1 MSAYQTDLEGLLKE
15 PLPWEK
21 LAGKNIIITGATGLI
36 GSCLVDVLMMNESVV
51 CNVYAMGRNAD
62 RAWKLFE
69 KYSGSQRLK
78 FLKHDVSDSLDCM
91 NIDFHYIIH
100 AASNASPNFFSNK
113 PVEVIK
119 SNVFGV
125 ANLMDYGL
133 AHHMERMLY
142 VSTGEIYGEGG
153 GQVFTETDSGY
164 VNCATSRACYP
175 SSKRAAET
183 LCVSYVQEY
192 DADVVIA
199 RPCHVYGPHFTE
211 FDNRVYAQ
219 FIGNVINNE
228 DIVLKSAGLQFR
240 SWCYVVD
247 CVKALLYILLKGT
260 KGEPY
265 NVADSSSCITI
276 RELAEMIAEIGGRKV
291 RIDADVARGD
301 APIITKAVFD
311 TQKLESLGWC
321 ITGDMQTKMKNTIEE
336 RQIYE

>member
-1 MSAYQTDLEGLLKE
+1 MSTYQSDVNSILKE
-15 PLPWEK
+15 SLPWEK
-21 LAGKNIIITGATGLI
+21 LVGKNILITGSTGLI
-36 GSCLVDVLMMNESVV
+36 GSCLVDVLMTDESLG
-51 CNVYAMGRNAD
+51 CSVYAMGRNAE

-69 KYSGSQRLK
+69 KYSGNQRFK
-78 FLKHDVSDSLDCM
+78 FIQHDVSEPLDCM
-91 NIDFHYIIH
+91 NTDFHYIIH
-100 AASNASPNFFSNK
+100 AASNASPNFFNTK

-125 ANLMDYGL
+125 ACLMDYGL

-142 VSTGEIYGEGG
+142 VSSGEIYGEGC
-153 GQVFTETDSGY
+153 GQKFTETDSGY

-199 RPCHVYGPHFTE
+199 RPCHIYGPHFTE
-211 FDNRVYAQ
+211 SDNRVYAQ

-247 CVKALLYILLKGT
+247 CIKAILYILLKGE

-276 RELAEMIAEIGGRKV
+276 RELAEMIAGIGGRKV
-291 RIDADVARGD
+291 RVETSEEVKCDT
-301 APIITKAVFD
+301 PIITKAVFD
-311 TQKLESLGWC
+311 THKLESLGWR
-321 ITGDMQTKMKNTIEE
+321 ITGDMHTKMQNTIEE
-336 RQIYE
+336 RRFG